1 VTEVA
6 PIQRFDRTVG
16 ITYSGAE
23 TAESSLKALCVYQT
37 VKGGPAEEVA
47 PPDGVKRYW
56 SRYALADWL
65 RERLAEDI
73 PTIIGLDHA
82 LSFPMRYYEVHRLPP
97 DWSAFLTDFRAHWPT
112 DRPHTY
118 VDFVRDGIT
127 GRGAERM
134 GDPSWLRLTDEA
146 VRAAKSVFQFSGHGS
161 VAKATHLGCHGS
173 IISAGPAR
181 PFISGPSTAGRYPP
195 ARQPWSRS
203 ARPCGK
209 VFMTKVRAHRPSTA
223 PLHLQ
228 AGYGTRIWT
237 VECLRLFRP
246 SCHRRS
252 RPARSSR
259 DGYFRKQDATRAVF
273 DQHAYHRPGAESARD

>member
-1 VTEVA
+1 MTEVA

-23 TAESSLKALCVYQT
+23 TAESSLKALRVYQT

-47 PPDGVKRYW
+47 PPDGVKKYW
-56 SRYALADWL
+56 SRHALADWL

-161 VAKATHLGCHGS
+161 VAKATHAGLPWLDHIRGACPTVHIWPFDGWT
-173 IISAGPAR
+173 IPTGTSA
-181 PFISGPSTAGRYPP
+181 I
-195 ARQPWSRS
+195 
-203 ARPCGK
+203 
-209 VFMTKVRAHRPSTA
+209 
-223 PLHLQ
+223 
-228 AGYGTRIWT
+228 
-237 VECLRLFRP
+237 VEV
-246 SCHRRS
+246 
-252 RPARSSR
+252 RPAMWKGLYDQAARTSAQHRAFTSASWLRDADMDGRMSEALSPELPPSVAACAQLEGWILQETGRNARSVRST
-259 DGYFRKQDATRAVF
+259 GI
-273 DQHAYHRPGAESARD
+273 PPSGG